1 MALLDMSFDEAGAP
15 MENSLGVS
23 DSSNGATNDST
34 AIEEIPTSPQ
44 GACLPHDSLS
54 KCKIQQLSHKQRHVM
69 KI

>member
-15 MENSLGVS
+15 REKSLGVS

-44 GACLPHDSLS
+44 GACLPP
-54 KCKIQQLSHKQRHVM
+54 
-69 KI
+69 